1 MEIETWHCPRC
12 STLLHKMGEV
22 QEGDAC
28 HPVFQCDDC
37 VVEKDFCGEMFEM
50 ALTFVV
56 KDGIPV
62 GEED

>member
-1 MEIETWHCPRC
+1 
-12 STLLHKMGEV
+12 MGEV

-62 GEED
+62 EEED